1 MAYKTMR
8 IIAAIFF
15 RGIFSMRLRRFEKL
29 VQRIE
34 NYSKIIRYCSG
45 WGAGFLLLFVLPIP
59 TVRFFRQA
67 EICRL
72 GFGKN

>member
-1 MAYKTMR
+1 MVYKTTR
-8 IIAAIFF
+8 IIAVFF
-15 RGIFSMRLRRFEKL
+15 FGGIFSMRLRRFEKL

-59 TVRFFRQA
+59 TVRFFRQVGT
-67 EICRL
+67 CRL
-72 GFGKN
+72 DFGKN